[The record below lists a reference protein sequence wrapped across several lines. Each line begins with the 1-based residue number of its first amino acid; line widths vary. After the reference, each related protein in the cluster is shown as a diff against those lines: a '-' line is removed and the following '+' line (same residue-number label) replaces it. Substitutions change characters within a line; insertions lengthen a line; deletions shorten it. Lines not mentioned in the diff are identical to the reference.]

1 MTGSTRHSKASRG
14 GRPAAAAALRT
25 RASGAVRVSLAV
37 CAFAVTAGLALPT
50 VAVAETSQDV
60 RDQISQ
66 EQSRLDELARDMQ
79 DNRGQIDSLQG
90 QIDDLA
96 QQSIDVQSEIIE
108 DRSRLNEL
116 ISASYKGGLTPS
128 LLSLVMSSS
137 SIEDMVSR
145 IHYAQKVNEYQAD
158 AIKRLND
165 DKATLSD
172 QMAQISAAKDEQQS
186 TLDELSNQSAEVQST
201 ISSLEAK
208 ASQLEEDERAAA
220 LAAAEQARAAAE
232 AAAATNSNGPTA
244 PSQGVTNDE
253 EASAAKAGEIKDLST
268 TSSASADEAA
278 QSSSGGSDSTSSGSG
293 SQASNS
299 PSGSNAS
306 KPSGGQSSSTP
317 SGSSSASSSSSESGW
332 VTCVASA
339 YSIADNDPPGS
350 TSTASGIPLD
360 DSKPSVALPMSQ
372 NPSAHYGDLIEI
384 RYNGMSVIATVTDC
398 GYMGNG
404 SRGLDLS
411 TAVYRAFGFSS
422 PNSWGLRTV
431 SYRYL

>member
-14 GRPAAAAALRT
+14 GCPAAAAPLRT

-186 TLDELSNQSAEVQST
+186 TLDELSSQSAEVQST
-201 ISSLEAK
+201 IS
-208 ASQLEEDERAAA
+208 
-220 LAAAEQARAAAE
+220 
-232 AAAATNSNGPTA
+232 NPNGPVA
-244 PSQGVTNDE
+244 SSQGVTNDE

-278 QSSSGGSDSTSSGSG
+278 QSSSGGSGSTSSGSG
-293 SQASNS
+293 S
-299 PSGSNAS
+299 GSQAS
-306 KPSGGQSSSTP
+306 KPSGAQSSSTP

-332 VTCVASA
+332 ITCVASA

-372 NPSAHYGDLIEI
+372 NSSAHYGDLIEI

>member
-1 MTGSTRHSKASRG
+1 MTGATGQGRASRS
-14 GRPAAAAALRT
+14 GRVVPAAH
-25 RASGAVRVSLAV
+25 SGARVSGVARASLAV
-37 CAFAVTAGLALPT
+37 CALAVTAGLALPT
-50 VAVAETSQDV
+50 TALAETSQDV

-66 EQSRLDELARDMQ
+66 EQSRLDELAQDMQ
-79 DNRGQIDSLQG
+79 DNRSQIDSLQG

-116 ISASYKGGLTPS
+116 ISASYKGGLTPN

-145 IHYAQKVNEYQAD
+145 IYYAQKVNEYQAA
-158 AIKRLND
+158 AIQQLND

-172 QMAQISAAKDEQQS
+172 QMEQISAAKDEQQS
-186 TLDELSNQSAEVQST
+186 TLDELSSQSAEVQST

-232 AAAATNSNGPTA
+232 AAASTGDSASSA
-244 PSQGVTNDE
+244 QGVTNEE

-268 TSSASADEAA
+268 TSSTSADEPAP
-278 QSSSGGSDSTSSGSG
+278 SSSGDSGSTSSE
-293 SQASNS
+293 
-299 PSGSNAS
+299 
-306 KPSGGQSSSTP
+306 
-317 SGSSSASSSSSESGW
+317 SGSSSEGSGSSSGSSDPSTSGGSGSPSSSGSSSSSSGSSESGW
-332 VTCVASA
+332 ITCVASA

>member
-14 GRPAAAAALRT
+14 GCPAAAAPLRT

-186 TLDELSNQSAEVQST
+186 TLDELSSQSAEVQ
-201 ISSLEAK
+201 
-208 ASQLEEDERAAA
+208 
-220 LAAAEQARAAAE
+220 
-232 AAAATNSNGPTA
+232 
-244 PSQGVTNDE
+244 
-253 EASAAKAGEIKDLST
+253 
-268 TSSASADEAA
+268 
-278 QSSSGGSDSTSSGSG
+278 
-293 SQASNS
+293 
-299 PSGSNAS
+299 
-306 KPSGGQSSSTP
+306 
-317 SGSSSASSSSSESGW
+317 
-332 VTCVASA
+332 
-339 YSIADNDPPGS
+339 
-350 TSTASGIPLD
+350 
-360 DSKPSVALPMSQ
+360 
-372 NPSAHYGDLIEI
+372 
-384 RYNGMSVIATVTDC
+384 
-398 GYMGNG
+398 
-404 SRGLDLS
+404 
-411 TAVYRAFGFSS
+411 
-422 PNSWGLRTV
+422 
-431 SYRYL
+431 

>member
-1 MTGSTRHSKASRG
+1 MTGATRHSKASRG
-14 GRPAAAAALRT
+14 GCPAAAAPLRT

-37 CAFAVTAGLALPT
+37 CAFAVIAGLALPT

-186 TLDELSNQSAEVQST
+186 TLDELSSQSAEVQST

-208 ASQLEEDERAAA
+208 ASQLEEDERTAA

-232 AAAATNSNGPTA
+232 AAATNSNGPA
-244 PSQGVTNDE
+244 ASSQGVTNDE

-278 QSSSGGSDSTSSGSG
+278 QSSSGGSGSTSSGSG
-293 SQASNS
+293 S
-299 PSGSNAS
+299 GSQAS
-306 KPSGGQSSSTP
+306 KPSGAQSSSTP

-332 VTCVASA
+332 ITCVASA

-411 TAVYRAFGFSS
+411 TAVYRAFGFGS

>member
-1 MTGSTRHSKASRG
+1 MTRATRHSKASREG
-14 GRPAAAAALRT
+14 CPAAAAPLRT

-186 TLDELSNQSAEVQST
+186 TLDELSSQSAEVQST

-208 ASQLEEDERAAA
+208 ASQLEEDERTAA

-232 AAAATNSNGPTA
+232 AAATNSNGPA
-244 PSQGVTNDE
+244 ASSQGVTNDE

-278 QSSSGGSDSTSSGSG
+278 QSSSGGSGSTSSGSG
-293 SQASNS
+293 S
-299 PSGSNAS
+299 GSQAS
-306 KPSGGQSSSTP
+306 KPSGAQGSSTP

-332 VTCVASA
+332 ITCVASA

>member
-14 GRPAAAAALRT
+14 GCPAAAAPLRT
-25 RASGAVRVSLAV
+25 RASGAVRVSLAF

-186 TLDELSNQSAEVQST
+186 TLDELSSQSAEVQST
-201 ISSLEAK
+201 ISNLEAK

-232 AAAATNSNGPTA
+232 AAAATNSNGPVA
-244 PSQGVTNDE
+244 SSQGVTNDE

-278 QSSSGGSDSTSSGSG
+278 QSSSGGSGSTSSGSG
-293 SQASNS
+293 S
-299 PSGSNAS
+299 GSQAS
-306 KPSGGQSSSTP
+306 KPSGAQSSSTP

-332 VTCVASA
+332 ITCVASA

-372 NPSAHYGDLIEI
+372 NSSAHYGDLIEI

>member
-1 MTGSTRHSKASRG
+1 MTGAIRHSKASRG
-14 GRPAAAAALRT
+14 GCPAAAAPLRT
-25 RASGAVRVSLAV
+25 LASGAVRVSLAV
-37 CAFAVTAGLALPT
+37 CAFAVIAGLALPT

-186 TLDELSNQSAEVQST
+186 TLDELSSQSAEVQST

-208 ASQLEEDERAAA
+208 ASQLEEDERTAA

-232 AAAATNSNGPTA
+232 AAATNSNGPA
-244 PSQGVTNDE
+244 ASSQGVTNDE

-278 QSSSGGSDSTSSGSG
+278 QSSSGGSGSTSSGSG
-293 SQASNS
+293 S
-299 PSGSNAS
+299 GSQAS
-306 KPSGGQSSSTP
+306 KPSGAQSSSTP

-332 VTCVASA
+332 ITCVASA